1 MKLKRSAGIIA
12 ILLILLLSAC
22 GAAELPEPQALLDE
36 IRERVALPEFTLLPG
51 DYLED
56 YTGIAQDD
64 YESAVYC
71 LRSEGLSPD
80 EIAILRAKD
89 SAAAAEIEAKLRA
102 RLERKE
108 TEAQGY
114 LTEFL
119 PVIREGVVRRD
130 GLTVSLI
137 VSDKVAEIEAV
148 YDRYR

>member
-89 SAAAAEIEAKLRA
+89 SAAAAEIEAKLRGNICG
-102 RLERKE
+102 RKP
-108 TEAQGY
+108 TSCAMTGMCSACS
-114 LTEFL
+114 LTITATSAAHTAASS
-119 PVIREGVVRRD
+119 PAPSASTPRAG
-130 GLTVSLI
+130 
-137 VSDKVAEIEAV
+137 AW
-148 YDRYR
+148 